1 MTDIHTHILPGVDDG
16 APDLRISLEMAE
28 QAVRGGVNH
37 LVMTPH
43 CNIPDMFDN
52 YNDGDNIRQKMEMFR
67 KQVTDAGI
75 PLTLYSGME
84 VFGTPE
90 VPEYLEEGRLLTIND
105 TRYLLVEFP
114 FSGSSYYATDILSDI
129 CHLGYFPIVAHPERY
144 EYVQKDTGLVD
155 YWIRMGCGI
164 QVNKGSLLGRFGRK
178 PYYCGIRL
186 LEEGMVS
193 CVASD
198 AHHSE
203 WRTTYMDEVRMM
215 LSQEYGEDYAD
226 FLTRVNPKRIVE
238 GQELLWPID

>member
-16 APDLRISLEMAE
+16 APDLKISLEMAD
-28 QAVRGGVNH
+28 QAVRGGVDH

-52 YNDGDNIRQKMEMFR
+52 YNDGDNIRQKMEAFR

-114 FSGSSYYATDILSDI
+114 FSGASYYATDILSDI

-144 EYVQKDTGLVD
+144 DYVQKGTHRERLSGRSV
-155 YWIRMGCGI
+155 W
-164 QVNKGSLLGRFGRK
+164 LL
-178 PYYCGIRL
+178 
-186 LEEGMVS
+186 
-193 CVASD
+193 
-198 AHHSE
+198 
-203 WRTTYMDEVRMM
+203 
-215 LSQEYGEDYAD
+215 Q
-226 FLTRVNPKRIVE
+226 
-238 GQELLWPID
+238 